1 MDSAQRLIVR
11 RVAKQCQEKGSCNYG
26 LYPLENRFYMDQVP
40 LDLFQF
46 GKKSLNEKGSGF
58 CWIIGTDKKGKKMG
72 YDPPLASVQEW
83 TKLANSG

>member
-1 MDSAQRLIVR
+1 MDSAERLIVR
-11 RVAKQCQEKGSCNYG
+11 RVAQQCQEKGSCNYG

-58 CWIIGTDKKGKKMG
+58 CWIIGTDKKVAKRWATIQ
-72 YDPPLASVQEW
+72 LW
-83 TKLANSG
+83 L